1 MTGLKELF
9 CGATGDGYMGIGV
22 KGSDLGMPITTVDPL
37 KVTPGSGQKVEAPAI
52 LTDAT
57 GEHPGRLFIDAAA
70 DTCTFKVQN
79 QIFGGIKA
87 PLADPKAPKAGR

>member
-37 KVTPGSGQKVEAPAI
+37 SVTPGSGQKVEAPAI

-57 GEHPGRLFIDAAA
+57 GEHKGKLFIDAAA
-70 DTCTFKVQN
+70 DTCTFKVDK
-79 QIFGGIKA
+79 QIWGGISA
-87 PLADPKAPKAGR
+87 PMNNPNQPKAGR